1 MRLEAS
7 ILSSWSLGME
17 YSELEKKK
25 TKNLLQ
31 KIGLF
36 REKKFLLLY
45 RAEYAIQ
52 CIWIGSKVSN
62 NFR

>member
-1 MRLEAS
+1 MKLEAS

-25 TKNLLQ
+25 QKSLLQ

-36 REKKFLLLY
+36 RENKFLLLY